1 MDGLTATVLALF
13 VAAIIFRLL
22 TNKIVREAE
31 GKATSALIVKVKQWF
46 YQDITD
52 EAGVHQGSRLV
63 CKLCGPINTNGG
75 SSNEG

>member
-31 GKATSALIVKVKQWF
+31 GKATSALIVKVKQCPPHQWG
-46 YQDITD
+46 YKSIID
-52 EAGVHQGSRLV
+52 ENGTFQGEV
-63 CKLCGPINTNGG
+63 MICKICGPL
-75 SSNEG
+75 NE